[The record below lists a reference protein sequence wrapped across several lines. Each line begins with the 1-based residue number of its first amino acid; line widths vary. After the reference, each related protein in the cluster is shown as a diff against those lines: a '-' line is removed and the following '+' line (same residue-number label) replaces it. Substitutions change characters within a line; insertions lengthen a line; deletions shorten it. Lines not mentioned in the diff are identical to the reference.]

1 MRHPSSRRS
10 VTFCLKYATICAV
23 IGFSLV
29 SAYHSLT
36 AVRDKQACHA
46 WYKRT
51 GNETWWVGGT
61 CYRIDAG
68 KLVEAPIYHRTA
80 SAPRQINLSG
90 MRSLRRPLGHC
101 TPSHYDEAGKWWPGI
116 CDVSDIDLEPEY
128 SLAALTGR
136 NYG

>member
-80 SAPRQINLSG
+80 
-90 MRSLRRPLGHC
+90 
-101 TPSHYDEAGKWWPGI
+101 GKWGPGI